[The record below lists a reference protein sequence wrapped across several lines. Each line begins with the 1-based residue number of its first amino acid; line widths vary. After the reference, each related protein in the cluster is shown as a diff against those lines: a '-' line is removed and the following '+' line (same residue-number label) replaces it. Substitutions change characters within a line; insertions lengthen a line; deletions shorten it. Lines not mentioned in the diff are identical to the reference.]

1 MATNLV
7 SLVMQFLT
15 PDMIGR
21 IANAL
26 GLDRSKAES
35 AIGAAVPALLAGLS
49 GVATQPGGAQKL
61 ADAARQPTASL
72 DNFARTLGTGG
83 QGSFIETGTQM
94 VSSLLG
100 GQDRTALEN
109 AVGKFAGLGQ
119 GAISSLFGMLAPVVV
134 GTAANA
140 SGGAFD
146 GRSIADLLV
155 DQKNNIAA
163 ALPSGVRDLLGGTNL
178 LSALGGA
185 ARTATAGVTAAARA
199 ASTGVN
205 DATRTAASA
214 ARTVDAMGRQAAST
228 AATSWNW
235 VYWVVGLAVVAAVVI
250 YFLIRP
256 TEQVAQQGAPAAQSL
271 VVGGVD
277 IGKQVTDSVGSLN
290 TALAGVTD
298 AASAQA
304 ALPKL
309 TDVTTQI
316 NKVSDTVGQLSAD
329 QRKTLSGLVAPLLST
344 LNPLFDKV
352 LAIPGVADV
361 LKPTIDQLKTKIGGL
376 AA

>member
-1 MATNLV
+1 V
-7 SLVMQFLT
+7 
-15 PDMIGR
+15 
-21 IANAL
+21 
-26 GLDRSKAES
+26 
-35 AIGAAVPALLAGLS
+35 
-49 GVATQPGGAQKL
+49 
-61 ADAARQPTASL
+61 
-72 DNFARTLGTGG
+72 
-83 QGSFIETGTQM
+83 
-94 VSSLLG
+94 
-100 GQDRTALEN
+100 
-109 AVGKFAGLGQ
+109 
-119 GAISSLFGMLAPVVV
+119 
-134 GTAANA
+134 
-140 SGGAFD
+140 
-146 GRSIADLLV
+146 
-155 DQKNNIAA
+155 
-163 ALPSGVRDLLGGTNL
+163 

-228 AATSWNW
+228 AASSWNW

-309 TDVTTQI
+309 TDITTQI

-329 QRKTLSGLVAPLLST
+329 QRKTLAGFVAPLLST

>member
-1 MATNLV
+1 
-7 SLVMQFLT
+7 
-15 PDMIGR
+15 
-21 IANAL
+21 
-26 GLDRSKAES
+26 
-35 AIGAAVPALLAGLS
+35 
-49 GVATQPGGAQKL
+49 
-61 ADAARQPTASL
+61 
-72 DNFARTLGTGG
+72 
-83 QGSFIETGTQM
+83 M
-94 VSSLLG
+94 VWSLLG
-100 GQDRTALEN
+100 GQDQTALEN

-178 LSALGGA
+178 LSVLGGA

-228 AATSWNW
+228 AASSWNW

-277 IGKQVTDSVGSLN
+277 IGKQVTDSVSSLN

-298 AASAQA
+298 AASAPAKADGRHHPDQQGQRHGRA
-304 ALPKL
+304 VVRRSAEDPRRIRGSAPV
-309 TDVTTQI
+309 DAQ
-316 NKVSDTVGQLSAD
+316 STV
-329 QRKTLSGLVAPLLST
+329 
-344 LNPLFDKV
+344 
-352 LAIPGVADV
+352 
-361 LKPTIDQLKTKIGGL
+361 
-376 AA
+376 

>member
-49 GVATQPGGAQKL
+49 GVATQPGGPQKL

-228 AATSWNW
+228 AASSWNW

-271 VVGGVD
+271 AVGGVD
-277 IGKQVTDSVGSLN
+277 IGKQVADSVSSLN

-361 LKPTIDQLKTKIGGL
+361 LKPTIDQLKTKLASL

>member
-61 ADAARQPTASL
+61 AEAARQPTASL

-228 AATSWNW
+228 AASSWNW

-309 TDVTTQI
+309 TDITTQI

-329 QRKTLSGLVAPLLST
+329 QRKTLAGFVAPLLST

>member
-21 IANAL
+21 IASAL
-26 GLDRSKAES
+26 GIDRSKAES

-49 GVATQPGGAQKL
+49 GIATQPGGPQKL
-61 ADAARQPTASL
+61 ADAARQPIASL
-72 DNFARTLGTGG
+72 DNFARTLGSG
-83 QGSFIETGTQM
+83 QGSVVEKGTQM

-100 GQDRTALEN
+100 GQDQTTLEN

-119 GAISSLFGMLAPVVV
+119 GAISSLLGMLAPVVL
-134 GTAANA
+134 GTVSNA

-146 GRSIADLLV
+146 GRSIANLLV

-163 ALPSGVRDLLGGTNL
+163 ALPSGFRDLLGGTNL
-178 LSALGGA
+178 LNALGGA
-185 ARTATAGVTAAARA
+185 ARTATAGVTAAART

-214 ARTVDAMGRQAAST
+214 ARTVGAMGRQAVST
-228 AATSWNW
+228 AATSRNW
-235 VYWVVGLAVVAAVVI
+235 VYWVIALAILAAVVI
-250 YFLIRP
+250 YFLARP

-277 IGKQVTDSVGSLN
+277 IGKQVTDGVSSLN

-309 TDVTTQI
+309 TDITTQI
-316 NKVSDTVGQLSAD
+316 NKVSDTLGQLSAD
-329 QRKTLSGLVAPLLST
+329 QRKTLAGLVAPLLST

-361 LKPTIDQLKTKIGGL
+361 LKPTIDQLKTKL
-376 AA
+376 AALAA